1 MENKILS
8 FDPGGT
14 TGFAYLSFSDNELT
28 LIEAGQ
34 IPDGLSGFIDWWDSR
49 NPLQDEDLTIVCES
63 FTLREG
69 VRGVNL
75 EPCYIIGALEVLS
88 DYNKVIYQPPSHKV
102 FCNNDVL
109 KNLGMWIKGQDHAR
123 DAVRHAIAY
132 LRNVQKHIPTLE
144 RGWPDE

>member
-1 MENKILS
+1 MKTILS

-14 TGFAYLSFSDNELT
+14 TGYAYVSFDESSLT
-28 LIEAGQ
+28 LIKSGQ
-34 IPDGLSGFIDWWDSR
+34 ITGSLSGFLEWWKERD
-49 NPLQDEDLTIVCES
+49 PLQQDLILVCES

-75 EPCYIIGALEVLS
+75 DPCYIIGALEVLS
-88 DYNKVIYQPPSHKV
+88 GNNAVRYQPPSHKV

-109 KNLGMWIKGQDHAR
+109 KNLGMWLKGQDHAR

-132 LRNVQKHIPTLE
+132 LRNVEHHAPTLE